1 MPYECRMSVVIW
13 RFALLLFPKNV
24 MTEIIRLILIVK
36 NVPLYFWYKND
47 VFTEPFHDGGNY
59 HIETSPL
66 ICSENR
72 WTGFYMIGSSA
83 MKELKITSININ
95 ESKNFSFLCRM
106 AHFKSREAKKSCF
119 CFK

>member
-1 MPYECRMSVVIW
+1 MSHECRRSVVIC

-24 MTEIIRLILIVK
+24 MTEIIRLILIMK
-36 NVPLYFWYKND
+36 NVPLYFWYKNN
-47 VFTEPFHDGGNY
+47 VFTELFHDGGNY

-72 WTGFYMIGSSA
+72 WTVFYMIGSSA

-95 ESKNFSFLCRM
+95 ESTNFSFLCRM
-106 AHFKSREAKKSCF
+106 VHFKSREAKKSCF